1 MENKMPHA
9 YNMPHA
15 ECAES
20 WETQSDASFASG
32 RFNFVECFAFL
43 RVLRFLRANMTR
55 TLHILCAIVVVM
67 ITACAPKSNH
77 SPEKAIGENLMR
89 HARNITVY
97 EKDYGYRMEVICPWD
112 TTLSLG
118 SFAIVKDTTKTVD
131 KDVKGI
137 LNVPLKSVVS
147 FSATQWAVFLRLGE
161 IDRVKGILEGRF
173 VTDST
178 MRALLA
184 QQKVYDIGTEAAADI
199 ERMIQLK
206 PDALLYSPY
215 FDGNQGGLNVTGA
228 VLFPFADYMENTPL
242 GRAEWIRVI
251 GILAGCEDKADA
263 CFADIERRYNA
274 LSGLCANVET
284 RPTVFSDLAFNGQWY
299 VAGGRSYIAKLFA
312 DAGADYIWK
321 DNPSTASVPMDAE
334 SILAKAQKAEY
345 WRVINSAPTPMTY
358 ATLARENPVY
368 PLFDAFKNRKIIVC
382 DILSTG
388 YFEQS
393 QCEPDLLLADFIHF
407 FHPELLTGEWTDYQP
422 HYYHLMGE

>member
-1 MENKMPHA
+1 MRRL
-9 YNMPHA
+9 
-15 ECAES
+15 
-20 WETQSDASFASG
+20 W
-32 RFNFVECFAFL
+32 
-43 RVLRFLRANMTR
+43 VLLLVA
-55 TLHILCAIVVVM
+55 LV
-67 ITACAPKSNH
+67 ACAPKTQETT
-77 SPEKAIGENLMR
+77 EKAQGDNLMR
-89 HARNITVY
+89 YARNITVY
-97 EKDYGYRMEVICPWD
+97 EKDYGYRMEVVCPWD

-118 SFAIVKDTTKTVD
+118 SFAVVRDTTKVVGEELTQ
-131 KDVKGI
+131 
-137 LNVPLKSVVS
+137 LRVPVRSVIS

-178 MRALLA
+178 MRSLLA

-199 ERMIQLK
+199 ERMIQIQ
-206 PDALLYSPY
+206 PDILLYSPY
-215 FDGNQGGLNVTGA
+215 FDGNQGGLNITGA

-251 GILAGCEDKADA
+251 GMLTGCEDKADA
-263 CFADIERRYNA
+263 WFDDIERRYHA
-274 LSGLCANVET
+274 LSDLCARVEH

-299 VAGGRSYIAKLFA
+299 VAGGRSYIAQLFA

-334 SILAKAQKAEY
+334 SILAKAQHADY
-345 WRVINSAPTPMTY
+345 WRVINSNPFPMTY
-358 ATLARENPVY
+358 ESLEKESPVY
-368 PLFDAFKNRKIIVC
+368 PLFDAFKNRRIIVC

-422 HYYHLMGE
+422 KYYHLMEE

>member
-1 MENKMPHA
+1 MRKL
-9 YNMPHA
+9 
-15 ECAES
+15 
-20 WETQSDASFASG
+20 WILSFVL
-32 RFNFVECFAFL
+32 FV
-43 RVLRFLRANMTR
+43 
-55 TLHILCAIVVVM
+55 
-67 ITACAPKSNH
+67 ACAPKVQETV
-77 SPEKAIGENLMR
+77 EKTQGDNLMR
-89 HARNITVY
+89 HARNISVY
-97 EKDYGYRMEVICPWD
+97 EKDYGYRMEVMCPWD

-118 SFAIVKDTTKTVD
+118 SFAIVKDTAKAVD
-131 KDVKGI
+131 KDVTGV
-137 LNVPLKSVVS
+137 LNVPVRSVIS

-173 VTDST
+173 VHDST
-178 MRALLA
+178 MLAMLA
-184 QQKVYDIGTEAAADI
+184 QQKVYDIGTEAAADV
-199 ERMIQLK
+199 ERMIQLQ

-263 CFADIERRYNA
+263 WFDDIERRYSA
-274 LSGLCANVET
+274 LSTLCADVEH

-299 VAGGRSYIAKLFA
+299 VAGGKSYIAQLFA
-312 DAGADYIWK
+312 DAGADYMWK

-334 SILAKAQKAEY
+334 SILAKAQHADF
-345 WRVINSAPTPMTY
+345 WRVNNSNSFPMTY
-358 ATLARENPVY
+358 ESLAKESPVY
-368 PLFDAFKNRKIIVC
+368 PLFDAYKNHQIIVC
-382 DILSTG
+382 DIIETG

-422 HYYHLMGE
+422 KYYHLME

>member
-1 MENKMPHA
+1 MESNRNSSFGFEIRMFGKGDLKSPGSMR
-9 YNMPHA
+9 
-15 ECAES
+15 
-20 WETQSDASFASG
+20 SDYKSA
-32 RFNFVECFAFL
+32 
-43 RVLRFLRANMTR
+43 R
-55 TLHILCAIVVVM
+55 TLVWVLMLVFVV
-67 ITACAPKSNH
+67 ACAPKTKENV
-77 SPEKAIGENLMR
+77 ERTQGDNLMR
-89 HARNITVY
+89 HARNISVY
-97 EKDYGYRMEVICPWD
+97 EKDYGYRMEVMCPWD

-118 SFAIVKDTTKTVD
+118 SFAIVKDTAAAVD
-131 KDVKGI
+131 KDVKGVI
-137 LNVPLKSVVS
+137 KAPVRSVIS
-147 FSATQWAVFLRLGE
+147 FSATQWSVFLRLGE

-178 MRALLA
+178 MRSLLA

-242 GRAEWIRVI
+242 GRAEWIRII
-251 GILAGCEDKADA
+251 GMLAGCEDKADA
-263 CFADIERRYNA
+263 WFGDIEARYNA
-274 LSGLCANVET
+274 LSGLCAEVEY
-284 RPTVFSDLAFNGQWY
+284 RPTVFSDMAFNGQWY

-334 SILAKAQKAEY
+334 SILAKAQKADY
-345 WRVINSAPTPMTY
+345 WRVINSLPTPMTY
-358 ATLARENPVY
+358 TTLAKENPVY
-368 PLFDAFKNRKIIVC
+368 PLFDAYKKHQILVC

-393 QCEPDLLLADFIHF
+393 QCEPDLLLADFIYF
-407 FHPELLTGEWTDYQP
+407 FHPELLTGEWVDYQP
-422 HYYHLMGE
+422 KYYHLMEE

>member
-1 MENKMPHA
+1 MPHA
-9 YNMPHA
+9 YNLSHT
-15 ECAES
+15 ECAEL
-20 WETQSDASFASG
+20 WEAQSDTNLAAG
-32 RFNFVECFAFL
+32 RFL

-55 TLHILCAIVVVM
+55 TLHVLCAVVLLAF
-67 ITACAPKSNH
+67 TACVPKSNH
-77 SPEKAIGENLMR
+77 SPERTQGENLMR
-89 HARNITVY
+89 HARNISVF
-97 EKDYGYRMEVICPWD
+97 EKDYGYRVEVLCPWD

-118 SFAIVKDTTKTVD
+118 SFAFVKDSAQIVD
-131 KDVKGI
+131 SDVKGT
-137 LNVPLKSVVS
+137 LFLPVKSVVS

-161 IDRVKGILEGRF
+161 INRVKGILEGRF

-178 MRALLA
+178 MLALLA
-184 QQKVYDIGTEAAADI
+184 QEKVFDIGTEAAADI
-199 ERMIQLK
+199 ERMIQLQ
-206 PDALLYSPY
+206 PDVLLYSPY

-228 VLFPFADYMENTPL
+228 MLFPFADYMENTPL

-263 CFADIERRYNA
+263 WFDDIEWRYNS
-274 LSGLCANVET
+274 LSGLCANVKQ

-299 VAGGRSYIAKLFA
+299 VAGGKSYIAKLFA

-334 SILAKAQKAEY
+334 SILSKAQKAEY
-345 WRVINSAPTPMTY
+345 WRVINSNPFPMTY
-358 ATLARENPVY
+358 EALAKESPVY

-382 DILSTG
+382 DILPTG

-407 FHPELLTGEWTDYQP
+407 FHPELLKGEWADYQP
-422 HYYHLMGE
+422 KYYHLMAH

>member
-1 MENKMPHA
+1 MVSVIASEA
-9 YNMPHA
+9 R
-15 ECAES
+15 
-20 WETQSDASFASG
+20 QSRFGASFLDCFVVPSRNDAKRRVQG
-32 RFNFVECFAFL
+32 LLLVVLLVALTACRFNTQVKEEKVE
-43 RVLRFLRANMTR
+43 VDNMMR
-55 TLHILCAIVVVM
+55 YAHNVVV
-67 ITACAPKSNH
+67 S
-77 SPEKAIGENLMR
+77 EQ
-89 HARNITVY
+89 
-97 EKDYGYRMEVICPWD
+97 DYGYLMEVICPWD

-118 SFAIVKDTTKTVD
+118 KFALVKDTTKAVGEGLTQI
-131 KDVKGI
+131 K
-137 LNVPLKSVVS
+137 VPVQSVVS
-147 FSATQWAVFLRLGE
+147 FSATQWSVFLRLGE

-178 MRALLA
+178 MRTLLA

-199 ERMIQLK
+199 ERMIQIQ
-206 PDALLYSPY
+206 PDILLYSPY
-215 FDGNQGGLNVTGA
+215 FDGNQGGLNITGA

-251 GILAGCEDKADA
+251 GMLIGCEDKANAWFD
-263 CFADIERRYNA
+263 DIERRYNA
-274 LSGLCANVET
+274 LSTLCAKVEH

-334 SILAKAQKAEY
+334 SILAKAQHADY
-345 WRVINSAPTPMTY
+345 WRVINSNPFPMTY
-358 ATLARENPVY
+358 ASLGKESPVY
-368 PLFDAFKNRKIIVC
+368 PLFDAFKNHQIIVC

-407 FHPELLTGEWTDYQP
+407 FHPELLTGEWEGYLP
-422 HYYHLMGE
+422 KYYHLVEE

>member
-1 MENKMPHA
+1 MRSDYKSARTLSVIARRNDEAIQAASICLDCLVP
-9 YNMPHA
+9 
-15 ECAES
+15 S
-20 WETQSDASFASG
+20 SDAK
-32 RFNFVECFAFL
+32 R
-43 RVLRFLRANMTR
+43 R
-55 TLHILCAIVVVM
+55 ILSLLLLGMLLAM
-67 ITACAPKSNH
+67 FACAPKGKTDVK
-77 SPEKAIGENLMR
+77 ETTQGENLMR
-89 HARNITVY
+89 HARNISVY
-97 EKDYGYRMEVICPWD
+97 AKDYGYRMEVMCPWD

-118 SFAIVKDTTKTVD
+118 SFALVKDTAAAVD
-131 KDVKGI
+131 KDVTGVLK
-137 LNVPLKSVVS
+137 VPVRSVIS

-173 VTDST
+173 VADST
-178 MRALLA
+178 MRSLME
-184 QQKVYDIGTEAAADI
+184 QEKVYDIGTEAAADI
-199 ERMIQLK
+199 ERMIQLQ

-242 GRAEWIRVI
+242 GRAEWIRII

-263 CFADIERRYNA
+263 WFDDIEARYNA
-274 LSGLCANVET
+274 LSGLCANVEH

-299 VAGGRSYIAKLFA
+299 VAGGKSYIAQLFA

-334 SILAKAQKAEY
+334 SILAKAQHADF
-345 WRVINSAPTPMTY
+345 WRVINSNPFPMTY
-358 ATLARENPVY
+358 VSLAKENPVY
-368 PLFDAFKNRKIIVC
+368 PLFDAYKKHQIIVC

-407 FHPELLTGEWTDYQP
+407 FHPELLTGEWEGYQTR
-422 HYYHLMGE
+422 YYHLVEKE

>member
-1 MENKMPHA
+1 MPHA
-9 YNMPHA
+9 YNLSHA

-20 WETQSDASFASG
+20 LETQNDTNLAAG

-55 TLHILCAIVVVM
+55 TLHVLCAVVFFAF
-67 ITACAPKSNH
+67 TACAPKSSH
-77 SPEKAIGENLMR
+77 SPEKAQGENLMR
-89 HARNITVY
+89 HARNIAVF

-118 SFAIVKDTTKTVD
+118 SFAIVKDTTKAID
-131 KDVKGI
+131 KDLKGV
-137 LNVPLKSVVS
+137 LNVPVKSVIS

-161 IDRVKGILEGRF
+161 IGRVKGILEGRF

-184 QQKVYDIGTEAAADI
+184 QEKVYDIGTEAAADI
-199 ERMIQLK
+199 ERMIQLQ

-251 GILAGCEDKADA
+251 GMLAGCEEKADA
-263 CFADIERRYNA
+263 WFDDIERRYNA
-274 LSGLCANVET
+274 LSGLCANVEH

-299 VAGGRSYIAKLFA
+299 VAGGKSYIAKLFA

-334 SILAKAQKAEY
+334 SILAKAQKADY
-345 WRVINSAPTPMTY
+345 WRVINSNPFPMTY
-358 ATLARENPVY
+358 QALAKESPVY
-368 PLFDAFKNRKIIVC
+368 QLFDAFKNRKIIVC
-382 DILSTG
+382 DILETG

-407 FHPELLTGEWTDYQP
+407 FHPELLNGEWADYQP
-422 HYYHLMGE
+422 KYYHLITE

>member
-1 MENKMPHA
+1 MRKL
-9 YNMPHA
+9 
-15 ECAES
+15 
-20 WETQSDASFASG
+20 W
-32 RFNFVECFAFL
+32 
-43 RVLRFLRANMTR
+43 VLL
-55 TLHILCAIVVVM
+55 LVILV
-67 ITACAPKSNH
+67 ACAPKANENT
-77 SPEKAIGENLMR
+77 EKTQGDNLMR
-89 HARNITVY
+89 HARNISVY

-118 SFAIVKDTTKTVD
+118 SFAIVKDTTKVVD
-131 KDVKGI
+131 KDVKGVI
-137 LNVPLKSVVS
+137 KSPVRSVIS
-147 FSATQWAVFLRLGE
+147 FSATQWSVFMRLGE

-178 MRALLA
+178 MRSLLA

-199 ERMIQLK
+199 ERMIQLQ

-242 GRAEWIRVI
+242 GRAEWIRII
-251 GILAGCEDKADA
+251 GMLTGCEDKANAWFD
-263 CFADIERRYNA
+263 DIERRYNA
-274 LSGLCANVET
+274 LSGLCADVEH

-334 SILAKAQKAEY
+334 TILAKAQKADF
-345 WRVINSAPTPMTY
+345 WRVINSNPSPMSY
-358 ATLARENPVY
+358 ESLAKESTVY
-368 PLFDAFKNRKIIVC
+368 PLFDAFKNHQIIVC

-407 FHPELLTGEWTDYQP
+407 FHPELLTGEWEGYEP
-422 HYYHLMGE
+422 KYYHLVE

>member
-1 MENKMPHA
+1 MRKL
-9 YNMPHA
+9 
-15 ECAES
+15 
-20 WETQSDASFASG
+20 W
-32 RFNFVECFAFL
+32 
-43 RVLRFLRANMTR
+43 
-55 TLHILCAIVVVM
+55 ILLLVAL
-67 ITACAPKSNH
+67 TACKFSH
-77 SPEKAIGENLMR
+77 QVEEEKTEVDNLMR
-89 HARNITVY
+89 YAHNVVVS
-97 EKDYGYRMEVICPWD
+97 EKDYGYLMEVICPWD

-118 SFAIVKDTTKTVD
+118 KFAMVKDTTKAVD
-131 KDVKGI
+131 TDVKGV
-137 LNVPLKSVVS
+137 LRVPVKSVIS

-173 VTDST
+173 VTDSI
-178 MRALLA
+178 MRTLLA
-184 QQKVYDIGTEAAADI
+184 EEKVYDIGTEAAADI
-199 ERMIQLK
+199 ERMIQIQ

-251 GILAGCEDKADA
+251 GIMAGCEDKANAWFD
-263 CFADIERRYNA
+263 DIERRYNA
-274 LSGLCANVET
+274 LSGLCAGVEH

-334 SILAKAQKAEY
+334 SILAKAQHADY
-345 WRVINSAPTPMTY
+345 WRVINSNPFPMTY
-358 ATLARENPVY
+358 ESLSKESPVY
-368 PLFDAFKNRKIIVC
+368 PLFDAFKNHQIIVC

-407 FHPELLTGEWTDYQP
+407 FHPELLTDVVTSYWHVFALIVLGYCLHFVPDSVSQACKRAFVKMPAVLYVLVLVILIVIIMQVKTSEIQP
-422 HYYHLMGE
+422 FIYFQF

>member
-1 MENKMPHA
+1 MENNKPILTDSVIA
-9 YNMPHA
+9 RNEAIQKGSITSGLPRYARN
-15 ECAES
+15 
-20 WETQSDASFASG
+20 DAKRCLFGFLLLLGLQFFAVSC
-32 RFNFVECFAFL
+32 RFNHQVKE
-43 RVLRFLRANMTR
+43 
-55 TLHILCAIVVVM
+55 
-67 ITACAPKSNH
+67 
-77 SPEKAIGENLMR
+77 EKTEVDNLMR
-89 HARNITVY
+89 YAHNVIVS
-97 EKDYGYRMEVICPWD
+97 EKDYGYLMEVICPWD

-118 SFAIVKDTTKTVD
+118 KFAMVKDTTKAVD
-131 KDVKGI
+131 TDVKGI
-137 LNVPLKSVVS
+137 LRVPVKSVVS

-184 QQKVYDIGTEAAADI
+184 EEKVYDIGTEAAADI
-199 ERMIQLK
+199 ERMIQIK

-251 GILAGCEDKADA
+251 GIMAGCEDKADA
-263 CFADIERRYNA
+263 WFDDIERRYNA
-274 LSGLCANVET
+274 LSGLCAGVEH

-334 SILAKAQKAEY
+334 SILAKAQHADY
-345 WRVINSAPTPMTY
+345 WRVINSNPFPMTY
-358 ATLARENPVY
+358 ESLSKESPVY
-368 PLFDAFKNRKIIVC
+368 PLFDAYKNRQIIVC

-407 FHPELLTGEWTDYQP
+407 FHPELLTGEWEGYRTK
-422 HYYHLMGE
+422 YYHLVGV

>member
-1 MENKMPHA
+1 MENK
-9 YNMPHA
+9 
-15 ECAES
+15 
-20 WETQSDASFASG
+20 TQTCLPLRVIARRHDEAIQTIDHNSYGGGLDCFVPRSDAKRGLFCCMWVLCLLLL
-32 RFNFVECFAFL
+32 FV
-43 RVLRFLRANMTR
+43 
-55 TLHILCAIVVVM
+55 
-67 ITACAPKSNH
+67 ACAPKVQENTD
-77 SPEKAIGENLMR
+77 KAQGNNLMR
-89 HARNITVY
+89 YARNIAVY
-97 EKDYGYRMEVICPWD
+97 EKDYGYRAEVICPWD

-118 SFAIVKDTTKTVD
+118 SFAFVKDTTKAVD
-131 KDVKGI
+131 QDVKGI
-137 LNVPLKSVVS
+137 LRVPVNSVIS
-147 FSATQWAVFLRLGE
+147 FSATQWSVFMRLGE

-173 VTDST
+173 VTDTT
-178 MRALLA
+178 MRSLLA

-251 GILAGCEDKADA
+251 GMMTGCEDKANAWFD
-263 CFADIERRYNA
+263 DIERRYNA
-274 LSGLCANVET
+274 LSGLCAHVEH

-334 SILAKAQKAEY
+334 TILAKAQKADF
-345 WRVINSAPTPMTY
+345 WRVINSNPFPMTY
-358 ATLARENPVY
+358 ESLAKESPVY
-368 PLFDAFKNRKIIVC
+368 PLFDAFKNHQIIVC
-382 DILSTG
+382 DILLTG

-393 QCEPDLLLADFIHF
+393 QCEPDLLLADFIYF
-407 FHPELLTGEWTDYQP
+407 FHPELLKGEWEGYEP
-422 HYYHLMGE
+422 KYYHLVE

>member
-1 MENKMPHA
+1 MR
-9 YNMPHA
+9 
-15 ECAES
+15 
-20 WETQSDASFASG
+20 SDYKSA
-32 RFNFVECFAFL
+32 
-43 RVLRFLRANMTR
+43 R
-55 TLHILCAIVVVM
+55 TLRLCILFLLTLTACRSNTQAKEEKVEVDNMMRYARNVVV
-67 ITACAPKSNH
+67 S
-77 SPEKAIGENLMR
+77 EE
-89 HARNITVY
+89 
-97 EKDYGYRMEVICPWD
+97 DYGYLLEVICPWD

-118 SFAIVKDTTKTVD
+118 KFALVKDTTAAIGKEVI
-131 KDVKGI
+131 KVK
-137 LNVPLKSVVS
+137 VPVQSVIS

-178 MRALLA
+178 MRSLLA

-199 ERMIQLK
+199 ERMIQIQ
-206 PDALLYSPY
+206 PDILLYSPY
-215 FDGNQGGLNVTGA
+215 FDGNQGGLNITGA

-251 GILAGCEDKADA
+251 GMLAGCEDKADA
-263 CFADIERRYNA
+263 WFADIERRYNA

-334 SILAKAQKAEY
+334 SILAKAQHADY
-345 WRVINSAPTPMTY
+345 WRVINSNPFPMTY
-358 ATLARENPVY
+358 ESLAKESPVY
-368 PLFDAFKNRKIIVC
+368 PLFDAFKNRRIIVC

-422 HYYHLMGE
+422 KYYHLMEE

>member
-1 MENKMPHA
+1 MENNKPILTDSVIA
-9 YNMPHA
+9 RNEAIQKGSITSGLPRYARN
-15 ECAES
+15 
-20 WETQSDASFASG
+20 DAKRCLFGFLLLLGLQFFAVSC
-32 RFNFVECFAFL
+32 RFNHQVKE
-43 RVLRFLRANMTR
+43 
-55 TLHILCAIVVVM
+55 
-67 ITACAPKSNH
+67 
-77 SPEKAIGENLMR
+77 EKTEVDNLMR
-89 HARNITVY
+89 YAHNVIVS
-97 EKDYGYRMEVICPWD
+97 EKDYGYLMEVICPWD

-118 SFAIVKDTTKTVD
+118 KFAMVKDTTKAVD
-131 KDVKGI
+131 TDVKGI
-137 LNVPLKSVVS
+137 LRVPVKSVVS

-184 QQKVYDIGTEAAADI
+184 EEKVYDIGTEAAADI
-199 ERMIQLK
+199 ERMIQIK

-251 GILAGCEDKADA
+251 GIMAGCEDKADA
-263 CFADIERRYNA
+263 WFDDIERRYNA
-274 LSGLCANVET
+274 LSGLCAGVEH

-334 SILAKAQKAEY
+334 SILAKAQHADY
-345 WRVINSAPTPMTY
+345 WRVINSNPFPMTY
-358 ATLARENPVY
+358 ESLSKESPVY
-368 PLFDAFKNRKIIVC
+368 PLFDAYKNRQIIVC

-407 FHPELLTGEWTDYQP
+407 FQPELLTGEWEGYRTK
-422 HYYHLMGE
+422 YYHLFGE

>member
-1 MENKMPHA
+1 MRKLWILLLVA
-9 YNMPHA
+9 LTA
-15 ECAES
+15 C
-20 WETQSDASFASG
+20 
-32 RFNFVECFAFL
+32 RFNHQVEE
-43 RVLRFLRANMTR
+43 
-55 TLHILCAIVVVM
+55 
-67 ITACAPKSNH
+67 
-77 SPEKAIGENLMR
+77 EKTEVDNLMR
-89 HARNITVY
+89 YAHNVVVS
-97 EKDYGYRMEVICPWD
+97 EKDYGYLMEVICPWD

-118 SFAIVKDTTKTVD
+118 KFAMVKDTTKAVD
-131 KDVKGI
+131 ADVKGV
-137 LNVPLKSVVS
+137 LRVPVKSVIS

-178 MRALLA
+178 MRALLEEE
-184 QQKVYDIGTEAAADI
+184 KVYDIGTEAAADI
-199 ERMIQLK
+199 ERMIQIQ

-251 GILAGCEDKADA
+251 GIMAGCEDKANAWFD
-263 CFADIERRYNA
+263 DIERRYNA
-274 LSGLCANVET
+274 LSGLCAGVEH

-334 SILAKAQKAEY
+334 SILAKAQHADY
-345 WRVINSAPTPMTY
+345 WRVINSNPFPMTY
-358 ATLARENPVY
+358 ESLSKESPVY
-368 PLFDAFKNRKIIVC
+368 PLFDAFKNHQIIVC
-382 DILSTG
+382 DILPTG

-407 FHPELLTGEWTDYQP
+407 FHPELLTGEWEGYRTR
-422 HYYHLMGE
+422 YYHLMEE

>member
-1 MENKMPHA
+1 MPHA
-9 YNMPHA
+9 YNLSHA

-20 WETQSDASFASG
+20 LETQSDTNLAAG
-32 RFNFVECFAFL
+32 RFL
-43 RVLRFLRANMTR
+43 RVLRFLRANLIC
-55 TLHILCAIVVVM
+55 TLHVLCAVVFFAF
-67 ITACAPKSNH
+67 TACVPKNSQ
-77 SPEKAIGENLMR
+77 SPERTQGENLMR
-89 HARNITVY
+89 HARNILVF

-118 SFAIVKDTTKTVD
+118 SFAIVKDATKAID
-131 KDVKGI
+131 KDVKGV
-137 LNVPLKSVVS
+137 LNVPVKSVIS

-161 IDRVKGILEGRF
+161 INRVKGILEGRF

-178 MRALLA
+178 MRTLLA
-184 QQKVYDIGTEAAADI
+184 QEKVYDIGTEAAADI

-242 GRAEWIRVI
+242 GRAEWIRII
-251 GILAGCEDKADA
+251 GMLVGCEEKADA
-263 CFADIERRYNA
+263 WFDDIERRYNA
-274 LSGLCANVET
+274 LSGLCANVEH

-299 VAGGRSYIAKLFA
+299 VAGGKSYIAKLFA

-334 SILAKAQKAEY
+334 SILAKAQKADY

-358 ATLARENPVY
+358 STLAKENPVY

-382 DILSTG
+382 DILKTG

-393 QCEPDLLLADFIHF
+393 QCEPDLLLADFIYF
-407 FHPELLTGEWTDYQP
+407 FHPELLTGEWAGYQP
-422 HYYHLMGE
+422 HYYHLMTE